1 MGHLTLIA
9 EDVLVT
15 LDRYPPDLREILV
28 RYAPVPE
35 WEEYVSGRY
44 SETKE
49 RDTSLLGG
57 GKPAVTGTTQRAFSK
72 WHVDE
77 DDSDVFSAAV
87 PAAETG
93 GGGTMSAIGSASRA
107 SSSSVQ
113 GFGSTA
119 KTNAI
124 SAMGPATEN
133 GVKTVF
139 NKGLGGHPPRA
150 STADFG
156 SLPGPAGYGDMPEE
170 EDDEGGRSAPRVSF
184 PNLCVLRILIKH
196 GETVCVVP
204 GIGDALITSVI

>member
-1 MGHLTLIA
+1 MTHVSSKPKGVRLGYMGHLTLIA

-35 WEEYVSGRY
+35 WEEYVGGRY

-77 DDSDVFSAAV
+77 DDSDVFTAAV
-87 PAAETG
+87 PAAEMG
-93 GGGTMSAIGSASRA
+93 VGVGGGTVGAVGGASRA

-113 GFGSTA
+113 GFGSTLN
-119 KTNAI
+119 TNTATTT
-124 SAMGPATEN
+124 AMGPTTEN
-133 GVKTVF
+133 GVKTEF

-156 SLPGPAGYGDMPEE
+156 LLPGPVGYGDTPEE
-170 EDDEGGRSAPRVSF
+170 EDDEGSRSAPRVSF
-184 PNLCVLRILIKH
+184 R
-196 GETVCVVP
+196 
-204 GIGDALITSVI
+204 SVACYLF

>member
-77 DDSDVFSAAV
+77 DDSDVFTAAV
-87 PAAETG
+87 PAAE
-93 GGGTMSAIGSASRA
+93 GGGTIGAVGSVSRA
-107 SSSSVQ
+107 SSSSAQ

-119 KTNAI
+119 NTNAT
-124 SAMGPATEN
+124 PAIGLTTEN
-133 GVKTVF
+133 GVKTEL

-150 STADFG
+150 NTADFG

-170 EDDEGGRSAPRVSF
+170 EDDEGGKSAPRVSF
-184 PNLCVLRILIKH
+184 R
-196 GETVCVVP
+196 
-204 GIGDALITSVI
+204 SVACNM